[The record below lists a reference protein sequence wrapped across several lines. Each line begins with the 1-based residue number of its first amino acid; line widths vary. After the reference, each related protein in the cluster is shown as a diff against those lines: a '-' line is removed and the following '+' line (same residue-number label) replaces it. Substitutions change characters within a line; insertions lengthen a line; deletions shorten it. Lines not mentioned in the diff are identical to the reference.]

1 MNDAQFLAWLQSSAA
16 YRCVLIEAAAR
27 VNGVETMVYMATRSY
42 TTSPA
47 DSPANTQYL
56 PIATV
61 DTLFTERL
69 SLEGDG
75 ALSTGD
81 LEIDNT
87 AGVRDAWA
95 GAGYVWKNRE
105 IRAYIGDI
113 RWPRADFRM
122 IFNGIVAD
130 IAPSGDSAL
139 LLKLRDKLQR
149 LNTAIT
155 EAKLG
160 GETEQKDALLPFAI
174 GQVSN
179 ITPLPINPATLTYGY
194 HCASA
199 EGVIANEARDNGAP
213 VAMTSNAA
221 AGTVTLESTPAGAVT
236 LSVKGDNTVGYCDTA
251 ATMSRRLATRYGK
264 AADRFTDADL
274 DLANIAA
281 FDAAHPQPMG
291 LYSTDR
297 LNVLAACQM
306 LLGSLGAQLVMSRLG
321 LMRLIQVALPGTG
334 TPFVIRPEH
343 MVETQGTSTL
353 QPAGRT
359 EVVGAVKL
367 GFAKNWTVQD
377 AGTLANLPESHK
389 ALFTEEWLTTTKT
402 DAATLATYRLNAEPV
417 QIDTMLLTRADAD
430 AEAQRRLDLWKVPR
444 TTYEFDGVPEL
455 LTLELGQ
462 AVTVYSPRFGMAAG
476 VSGIVISL
484 APDWNTGRVKV
495 GFLV

>member
-1 MNDAQFLAWLQSSAA
+1 MTDAQFLAWLQSPAA

-27 VNGVETMVYMATRSY
+27 VNGVETMVYMATKAF

-61 DTLFTERL
+61 GTLFTERL

-75 ALSTGD
+75 ALSAGD

-105 IRAYIGDI
+105 IKAYIGDL
-113 RWPRADFRM
+113 RWPRSDFRM

-130 IAPSGDSAL
+130 ITPRGRNKLA
-139 LLKLRDKLQR
+139 LKLRDKLQR

-155 EAKLG
+155 EVKLG

-213 VAMTSNAA
+213 VAMTSNPA

-236 LSVKGDNTVGYCDTA
+236 LSIKGDNAAGYCDTA
-251 ATMSRRLATRYGK
+251 ATMCRRLATGYGK
-264 AADRFTDADL
+264 VPDRFTDADI
-274 DLANIAA
+274 DLANLAA
-281 FDAAHPQPMG
+281 FDVAHPQPMG

-297 LNVLAACQM
+297 LNVLVACQM
-306 LLGSLGAQLVMSRLG
+306 LLGSIGAQLVMSRLG

-343 MVETQGTSTL
+343 MIDGTL
-353 QPAGRT
+353 QPTGRT
-359 EVVGAVKL
+359 DAVGAVKL

-377 AGTLANLPESHK
+377 AGTLANLPEVHK
-389 ALFTEEWLTTTKT
+389 GLFTEEWLTTTKT

-417 QIDTMLLTRADAD
+417 QVDTMLLTRADAD

-455 LTLELGQ
+455 LQLELGQ
-462 AVTVYSPRFGMAAG
+462 AVTVFSPRFGMDAG
-476 VSGIVISL
+476 VAGIVISL

>member
-1 MNDAQFLAWLQSSAA
+1 MTDVQFLAWLQSSAA

-27 VNGVETMVYMATRSY
+27 VNGVETMIYMATRSF

-47 DSPANTQYL
+47 DSSANTQYL

-61 DTLFTERL
+61 GTLFTERL

-95 GAGYVWKNRE
+95 GAGYVWKNRTD
-105 IRAYIGDI
+105 RAFIGDI
-113 RWPRADFRM
+113 RWPRSDYRM
-122 IFNGIVAD
+122 IFDGVAAD
-130 IAPSGDSAL
+130 LAPRGRQGLS
-139 LLKLRDKLQR
+139 LKLRDKLQR
-149 LNTAIT
+149 LNTPIT

-160 GETEQKDALLPFAI
+160 GDTEQRDTLLPTAL
-174 GQVSN
+174 GQQFNV
-179 ITPLPINPATLTYGY
+179 TPLLVNGAILKYQVHAGPIDKII
-194 HCASA
+194 
-199 EGVIANEARDNGAP
+199 EVRDNGAP
-213 VAMTSNAA
+213 VAFTADLATGTFVLHDAPAGVVTASVRGDA
-221 AGTVTLESTPAGAVT
+221 AG
-236 LSVKGDNTVGYCDTA
+236 GYVDTA
-251 ATMSRRLATRYGK
+251 AQVVKRLVTSYGK
-264 AADRFTDADL
+264 PSDRFTDEDL
-274 DLANIAA
+274 DLASFAA

-291 LYSTDR
+291 LYSTER
-297 LNVLAACQM
+297 LNVLVACQM
-306 LLGSLGAQLVMSRLG
+306 ILGSLGAQLVMSRLG
-321 LMRLIQVALPGTG
+321 KLRLVKLSLPGAG
-334 TPFVIRPEH
+334 SPFVIRPEH
-343 MVETQGTSTL
+343 MLEVQGASTL
-353 QPAGRT
+353 QPTGRT
-359 EVVGAVKL
+359 DVVGAVKL

-377 AGTLANLPESHK
+377 AGTLANLPEVHK

-402 DAATLATYRLNAEPV
+402 DASTLATYRLNAEPV

-455 LTLELGQ
+455 LQLELGQ
-462 AVTVYSPRFGMAAG
+462 AVTVYSPRFSMAAG

-495 GFLV
+495 GFMV